1 MQFKWLSTLC
11 LVGWLA
17 AGCTQPPA
25 PADVPAADVATP
37 VPAGAGAEA
46 TIVALSTANAAAMA
60 TIEALRSPGT
70 AVQAASA
77 LPVIAAPV
85 ERPISRQA
93 PIGGLVFDAARD
105 QLYLGDGG
113 HTLLILQAGT
123 LAESGR
129 ITFPEGEI
137 VRARQLAMGG
147 EWLLVATYADADKRQ
162 SVAVVD
168 VATGAILATLP
179 GAEFAI
185 DEANQ
190 RLFVGEAL
198 GAATPPDAPGV
209 RAYST
214 TDFSLLATG
223 EQPGIPLYNPERNEL
238 LIIGYT
244 VYTADPATLAVTGDL
259 FPELEA
265 DLPGT
270 LKWCN
275 GCRWAEAGTYHM
287 GRQSPAGDDGS
298 AGGLLHFEIPAHCTG
313 GGCGLREPNVWLNAA
328 TLAPVTGDLA
338 PELAEGCADGRVT
351 LLPGSAGAQVRNL
364 IFSRYMVYRNVL
376 LDAGPDAVVERWD
389 GVTAAFADPGT
400 QLIYLDNGL
409 IVDAGSFRPVAT
421 WPAFCPYAYDDGGRR
436 LFGIYEHDSGQGVR
450 VQPLLPDPAQ
460 PLTVAVQPVESAP
473 AAEWFT
479 LALAASPDFAADQLV
494 YATIDGRLYRSD
506 DGGITWQQQV
516 IAPFDPEFDGPLH
529 PTFSPNYGA
538 DRTVFFAGE
547 NGSGGRGYG
556 VWRSVD
562 GGATVQPL
570 WSGLH
575 HLRTIDF
582 VFSDG
587 FADDGTLLVR
597 SRFNDL
603 HANLSGES
611 YHRSHDGGVTW
622 QLVTTAPDGDL
633 PAPAAWL
640 PAGAVASQLGLLPG
654 STGVELVNEEGVGRP
669 VALPLAESE
678 YVVALLDHPL
688 DPQLWYAVAE
698 RSLYR
703 TVDGG
708 ASWQQLLD
716 ERVQAL
722 PAGERLL
729 AAALVA
735 GPVPGGGADQLL
747 VGSTTGRL
755 WQMAAATS
763 NWTDLTT
770 GTTPAIAATAAI
782 SETPAAE
789 PAATPTPLPAG
800 AVITLPTP
808 TPAPLPDGGEAP
820 AGFFRP
826 NGLFAERWKAS
837 PAVQAQLGFAQSE
850 FQVSTAG
857 ALQQFEHGVMFW
869 RQDTASLYAL
879 FNDGSWQ
886 SWPDTFV
893 EGQAEFDPALVP
905 PAARLQPIRGFGKV
919 WRSETGVQEAL
930 GWALAQE
937 TAADVTFQNFER
949 GMFVQVKG
957 VVYLL
962 LQEAPGV
969 GSWK

>member
-25 PADVPAADVATP
+25 AADLPAANIATP
-37 VPAGAGAEA
+37 VPTGAGAEA
-46 TIVALSTANAAAMA
+46 TIAALSTANIAANA
-60 TIEALRSPGT
+60 TLAALRTPGN
-70 AVQAASA
+70 AAPAA
-77 LPVIAAPV
+77 LPVIAAPL

-93 PIGGLVFDAARD
+93 PVGGLLFDAARD

-113 HTLLILQAGT
+113 QTLLILNAGT
-123 LAESGR
+123 LEESGR
-129 ITFPEGEI
+129 ITFPAGE
-137 VRARQLAMGG
+137 VVQVRQLAMGG
-147 EWLLVATYADADKRQ
+147 EWLLVSTYADADKRR

-168 VATGAILATLP
+168 IATGALLATLP
-179 GAEFAI
+179 GAELAI

-214 TDFSLLATG
+214 ADFSLLATG
-223 EQPGIPLYNPERNEL
+223 DQPGIPLYNPARNEL

-275 GCRWAEAGTYHM
+275 GCRWAEAGAYHA
-287 GRQSPAGDDGS
+287 GLQPLSGGDSP
-298 AGGLLHFEIPAHCTG
+298 AGGLLHFEMPAHCTG
-313 GGCGLREPNVWLNAA
+313 GGCGLREPFVWLDAA
-328 TLAPVTGDLA
+328 TLTPITGNVAPA
-338 PELAEGCADGRVT
+338 LAEGCADGRVT
-351 LLPGSAGAQVRNL
+351 LLSDSAAGQVRNL
-364 IFSRYMVYRNVL
+364 IFSRYVVYRNVVQ
-376 LDAGPDAVVERWD
+376 DAGPYAVVERWD
-389 GVTAAFADPGT
+389 GVTAAFADPGA

-409 IVDAGSFRPVAT
+409 IVDSGTFRPVAT
-421 WPAFCPYAYDDGGRR
+421 WPAFCPYAYDEDGRR
-436 LFGIYEHDSGQGVR
+436 LFGIYEHDGGQGVR
-450 VQPLLPDPAQ
+450 VQPLLPAPAQ
-460 PLTVAVQPVESAP
+460 PLTVAVQPQESGP
-473 AAEWFT
+473 AEEWFT
-479 LALAASPDFAADQLV
+479 LALAASPEFAADQLV
-494 YATIDGRLYRSD
+494 YATIDGELYRSD
-506 DGGITWQQQV
+506 DGGSTWRQQV
-516 IAPFDPEFDGPLH
+516 IAPFDPAFDGPLH
-529 PTFSPNYGA
+529 PAFSPNFAA
-538 DRTVFFAGE
+538 DRTLFFAGE

-562 GGATVQPL
+562 GGASVEPL

-582 VFSDG
+582 IFSDR

-603 HANLSGES
+603 YGNLSGES
-611 YHRSHDGGVTW
+611 YHRSSDGGVTW

-640 PAGAVASQLGLLPG
+640 PASAAAPLLRLLPG
-654 STGVELVNEEGVGRP
+654 GSGVELATGEGAGQP
-669 VALPLAESE
+669 VVLPLAASE

-729 AAALVA
+729 AASLVA
-735 GPVPGGGADQLL
+735 GPVPGGGADLLL
-747 VGSTTGRL
+747 VGGTTGQL

-763 NWTDLTT
+763 NWSALAT
-770 GTTPAIAATAAI
+770 GAAPAT
-782 SETPAAE
+782 E
-789 PAATPTPLPAG
+789 PTATPTPLPAG
-800 AVITLPTP
+800 AVVTLPTP
-808 TPAPLPDGGEAP
+808 TPVSLPDEGEAP

-826 NGLFAERWKAS
+826 NGLFAERWNAS

-869 RQDTASLYAL
+869 RQDTSSLYAL
-879 FNDGSWQ
+879 FNDGNWQ

-905 PAARLQPIRGFGKV
+905 PAGRLQPIRGFGKV

-937 TAADVTFQNFER
+937 SAADVTFQNFEH

-962 LQEAPGV
+962 VEEAPGA